1 VALSTPFYLI
11 GNMDP
16 CGAVVLIMEKI
27 MALRGSSKNDQSKG
41 IKIIIE

>member
-1 VALSTPFYLI
+1 MPFYLI

-27 MALRGSSKNDQSKG
+27 MALHGRMQKRALKQD
-41 IKIIIE
+41 